1 MKEHCLSASRS
12 QESSRRVCLLLSAT
26 DKEDWRLTLSPKGS
40 SCWVGGEHGERA
52 VAQPHRSLVTFSS
65 TSDKHRGGR
74 AGVPQPVESGQARP
88 LLLTS
93 PHSPQCITFFHP
105 ILSSCHLEI
114 SLQMGGLAIGP
125 PPLWNQI
132 SHPEDMLSLPGL
144 RSGLPVYGQPPDQRP
159 LASHENK
166 TFPAHRTSWR
176 RSSSCP

>member
-1 MKEHCLSASRS
+1 M
-12 QESSRRVCLLLSAT
+12 
-26 DKEDWRLTLSPKGS
+26 
-40 SCWVGGEHGERA
+40 GGEHGER
-52 VAQPHRSLVTFSS
+52 VLAQPHHDLVTFSS

-125 PPLWNQI
+125 PPLCNQI

-144 RSGLPVYGQPPDQRP
+144 RSGLPVFGQPPAQRP